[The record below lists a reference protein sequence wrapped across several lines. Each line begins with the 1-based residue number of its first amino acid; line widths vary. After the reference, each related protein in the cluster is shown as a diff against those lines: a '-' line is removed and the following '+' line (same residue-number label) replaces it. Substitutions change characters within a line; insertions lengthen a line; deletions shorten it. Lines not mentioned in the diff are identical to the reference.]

1 MGAGPAPP
9 PVAPLM
15 EEDEDEDTE
24 AGGAKAGLEGVGFAA
39 GIAPEGEGCKLL
51 VLLPLSMVGANVS
64 LRVGVSE
71 GEGARGMS
79 EEVDDKYH
87 AKLYGVCAFSKQHQ
101 DRNVP
106 VDSS

>member
-1 MGAGPAPP
+1 MIGAAPPTVEEEAEGRGNVTTFSLGISPP

-64 LRVGVSE
+64 L
-71 GEGARGMS
+71 
-79 EEVDDKYH
+79 
-87 AKLYGVCAFSKQHQ
+87 LFFL
-101 DRNVP
+101 
-106 VDSS
+106 